1 MSFVPTLFACFLG
14 IPSLYVFSF
23 FLMFFFVTLHIKLL
37 SGPIQYFCPGTLHG
51 QSSHQNCTP
60 FTLRNASTHM
70 HADTYIHVIFV
81 PWVSTV
87 HGVCTLSAVLC
98 IPEGEARGNT

>member
-1 MSFVPTLFACFLG
+1 MTNLNHKAQRLAIYHKRTHDSIMHKNICV
-14 IPSLYVFSF
+14 
-23 FLMFFFVTLHIKLL
+23 M
-37 SGPIQYFCPGTLHG
+37 QY
-51 QSSHQNCTP
+51 
-60 FTLRNASTHM
+60 
-70 HADTYIHVIFV
+70 VIFV